1 MAALI
6 SVFVSLTLQRYNN
19 RGICKKADRVFWCG
33 WWTVGGQVSLQWQ
46 ESFPQG
52 YKETAD
58 RICDW
63 DRTGKSESLGTKL
76 CRGDDKQLWGNED
89 EERSQIARGGNND
102 QVEIH
107 HQSWLLNTQP
117 HNLQVCG
124 GERRADPLK
133 AGARHESAQ
142 SYTERETTAYLP
154 KTMAQCVAQQ
164 LPHIFISLF
173 CRSIFTHGHNS
184 LLRLQLAFSK
194 KIPDFCLIR

>member
-6 SVFVSLTLQRYNN
+6 SVFVSLTLQRYDN

-52 YKETAD
+52 YNETAD

-76 CRGDDKQLWGNED
+76 CRGGDKQLWGNED
-89 EERSQIARGGNND
+89 EERSQIGHGGNND

-117 HNLQVCG
+117 HNWKQLAGVWG
-124 GERRADPLK
+124 VNAELTHSKLVPDMKVPRATQREKQQPTSPRPWLNVW
-133 AGARHESAQ
+133 HS
-142 SYTERETTAYLP
+142 SYHTFLFLYFAEAFLHMGTTA
-154 KTMAQCVAQQ
+154 C
-164 LPHIFISLF
+164 SD
-173 CRSIFTHGHNS
+173 CN
-184 LLRLQLAFSK
+184 
-194 KIPDFCLIR
+194 